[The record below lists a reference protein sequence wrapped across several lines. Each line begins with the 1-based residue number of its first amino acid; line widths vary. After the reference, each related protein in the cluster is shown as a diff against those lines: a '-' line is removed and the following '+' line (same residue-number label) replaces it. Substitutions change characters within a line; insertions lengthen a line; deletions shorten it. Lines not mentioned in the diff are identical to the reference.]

1 MATAVGEAPVQT
13 QRKRKRN
20 TCEVHTKSKGYN
32 TGQSSYLTQ
41 VTDLTDDVQYPGR
54 APPMHLLHD
63 QLKVVDT
70 LLASYG
76 GPAQSSAP
84 VSAHTASNTI
94 TSPLDTGEVFND
106 FGFSARK
113 WHAKLTQCAPEPAV
127 VIMPAAQPP
136 PRDPHVHHM
145 PFWSGTPK
153 EQARLQHEQALRF
166 QQLSAIYGQPIHSNP
181 GPAQSTPFNHWTI
194 HTPTPL
200 FPSSQAGHT
209 TANNDS
215 TKAKA
220 TSLVEGMMEGLARK
234 ADRGKLK
241 RAAVEVAKGPDNVRK
256 IAPSASE
263 ERAFGTAISAN
274 VQLLQRSQESGAKMP
289 DEHTKLPTISKAPIK
304 QEPSLSLPQASIEL
318 ADQPKAQC
326 LTPAPTPVA
335 PTQVFQLQNIATIC
349 GCDNSSLEI
358 QQKEVLCANP
368 ECRIKR
374 YHTICVGLAN
384 RTAAPTWRCRECR
397 PSAPLSAS
405 ASSQS
410 SNLPVVPHNP
420 SAPTEPPL
428 SAQQEAVV
436 NLILRG
442 DRNVCYTGSAGT
454 GKSTVLKAVVKELK
468 RRRKTVDIIAPSG
481 IAALAVGGQTVY
493 SYAGWV
499 PDTFKMSLQKLG
511 ERAKGK
517 RIRRRLCK
525 TDVLII
531 EEISMVDSDVF
542 QRLDRSCREARATPM
557 WDWNREDDAE
567 PGHGVY
573 DRNLPFGG
581 IQVIVTGDFCQ
592 LPPVKAFK
600 FCLYCGGDELPGW
613 QGNQGKALKCPH
625 CRRTYED
632 DDKWAFRNDAWNEC
646 NFECVELT
654 EIHRQ
659 SDPVFTSIL
668 QKCRQCVPLTAKDK
682 QTLLHHPCN
691 SQDAVYLRPTL
702 AETLRINEANFKML
716 PGPTQ
721 VYDCWD
727 MFDWRKDEHPELESR
742 RVRRTDGG
750 HEGQPTAP
758 LKALQDHRFE
768 ERVQLKL
775 NTLVILLV
783 NMDLTLG
790 LVNGA
795 QGKVVGFEKYNKYGS
810 EAQPKTSLPEILGEY
825 KEVRSAQMYAFTEQ
839 RHVTAFP
846 IVQFNN
852 GISQTIY
859 PVCQLSELGAE
870 NPYSL
875 MGRTQIPLIPAW
887 AITVH
892 KSQGMT
898 LTRVEVGLAKA
909 FEREMVYVALSRCKS
924 LEGLKVHN
932 LPRELLT
939 GPNFVVQEFLRGFRS
954 ADGLIPAKRRA
965 LGGNAALSGM
975 DGDAG

>member
-1 MATAVGEAPVQT
+1 M
-13 QRKRKRN
+13 
-20 TCEVHTKSKGYN
+20 
-32 TGQSSYLTQ
+32 
-41 VTDLTDDVQYPGR
+41 
-54 APPMHLLHD
+54 
-63 QLKVVDT
+63 
-70 LLASYG
+70 
-76 GPAQSSAP
+76 
-84 VSAHTASNTI
+84 
-94 TSPLDTGEVFND
+94 PL
-106 FGFSARK
+106 
-113 WHAKLTQCAPEPAV
+113 
-127 VIMPAAQPP
+127 
-136 PRDPHVHHM
+136 
-145 PFWSGTPK
+145 WSGTSK

-166 QQLSAIYGQPIHSNP
+166 QQLSAIYGQPMQSSP
-181 GPAQSTPFNHWTI
+181 GPAHPTFFNHWTI
-194 HTPTPL
+194 YTPDPS
-200 FPSSQAGHT
+200 FSSSQASHT
-209 TANNDS
+209 MANSNS

-220 TSLVEGMMEGLARK
+220 TSLVEEMMEGQVWK
-234 ADRGKLK
+234 KEGVDSK
-241 RAAVEVAKGPDNVRK
+241 RAAVDVQKGSHNARQ

-263 ERAFGTAISAN
+263 KRAFGTAIDAN
-274 VQLLQRSQESGAKMP
+274 VLPLQRPQEGGTKLA
-289 DEHTKLPTISKAPIK
+289 DEHPKLSTVSKAPIK
-304 QEPSLSLPQASIEL
+304 QELSLERPIAPTEH
-318 ADQPKAQC
+318 ADPPKAQC
-326 LTPAPTPVA
+326 LTLTPVS
-335 PTQVFQLQNIATIC
+335 PVQISQSQIIARVC
-349 GCDNSSLEI
+349 SCNDSSPDT
-358 QQKEVLCANP
+358 QQKEVVCANP
-368 ECRIKR
+368 DCRIKR
-374 YHTICVGLAN
+374 YHAHCVGLAK
-384 RTAAPTWRCRECR
+384 RTAAPNWRCRQCR
-397 PSAPLSAS
+397 PGAPLSLAP
-405 ASSQS
+405 SSQP
-410 SNLPVVPHNP
+410 SNTPVIPHNP

-428 SAQQEAVV
+428 SAQQKAVV

-454 GKSTVLKAVVKELK
+454 GKSTVLKAVVQELK
-468 RRRKTVDIIAPSG
+468 RRKKTVDIIAPSG

-557 WDWNREDDAE
+557 WDWNRDDDAE
-567 PGHGVY
+567 PGLAVY

-613 QGNQGKALKCPH
+613 HGNQGKALKCPH

-632 DDKWAFRNDAWNEC
+632 DDKWAFRNDAWNDC

-659 SDPVFTSIL
+659 SDPVFTGIL
-668 QKCRQCVPLTAKDK
+668 QKCRQCVPLTAQDK
-682 QTLLHHPCN
+682 QTLLHHPCKT
-691 SQDAVYLRPTL
+691 QDAVYLRPTL

-727 MFDWRKDEHPELESR
+727 MFDWRKDEHPDLESR
-742 RVRRTDGG
+742 RTRRTDGRHDG
-750 HEGQPTAP
+750 NPTAP

-783 NMDLTLG
+783 NMDLTMG

-795 QGKVVGFEKYNKYGS
+795 QGKVVGFEKYNKFGA
-810 EAQPKTSLPEILGEY
+810 EAQPKTSLPETLGEY
-825 KEVRSAQMYAFTEQ
+825 KEVRSAQMYAFTDQ

-852 GISQTIY
+852 GISQIIY
-859 PVCQLSELGAE
+859 PVCQLSELGTE
-870 NPYSL
+870 RPYSL

-898 LTRVEVGLAKA
+898 LTRVEVDLAKA

-939 GPNFVVQEFLRGFRS
+939 GPNLVVQEFLRGFRS

-965 LGGNAALSGM
+965 LGGNAALGVM